1 MVPSVCSKRYN
12 YKSISKWLLKNL
24 NMVIRGPEENTMII
38 FTQIKVVIYMLNLV
52 TWKESLLRL
61 ITESRK
67 KTSILVKDLLK
78 HSKPKTRKKEN
89 LDLFYDKMESTN
101 IPFQPFH
108 FNILL
113 KILVQIPASF
123 HDWWHFERTLH

>member
-52 TWKESLLRL
+52 T
-61 ITESRK
+61 
-67 KTSILVKDLLK
+67 
-78 HSKPKTRKKEN
+78 
-89 LDLFYDKMESTN
+89 
-101 IPFQPFH
+101 
-108 FNILL
+108 
-113 KILVQIPASF
+113 
-123 HDWWHFERTLH
+123 